1 MSKSRR
7 RFSKD
12 FKAKVVLEA
21 LKERETLESLAK
33 KYELQPTQISLWKSQ
48 AMNNFGSLFGTEK
61 AEANKGEDV
70 DVQQLYAR
78 IGKLEI
84 QNDFLKK
91 KLSL

>member
-1 MSKSRR
+1 
-7 RFSKD
+7 
-12 FKAKVVLEA
+12 
-21 LKERETLESLAK
+21 
-33 KYELQPTQISLWKSQ
+33 
-48 AMNNFGSLFGTEK
+48 MNNFGSLFGSEK
-61 AEANKGEDV
+61 AESNKGEDV